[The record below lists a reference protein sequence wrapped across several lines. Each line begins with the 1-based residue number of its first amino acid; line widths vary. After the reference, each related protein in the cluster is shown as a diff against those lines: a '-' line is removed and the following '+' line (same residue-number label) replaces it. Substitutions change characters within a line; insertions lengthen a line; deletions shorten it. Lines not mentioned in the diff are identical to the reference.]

1 MFAVSF
7 KLRDGGRRHREF
19 SISEYD
25 VTAFETCYLAS
36 DARFIYSKYCAYVGY
51 DESCLCYD
59 SVLRLQ
65 WGGPHLSL
73 HKKLDV
79 SHTMRLAE
87 ELSGLRVAEILGV
100 AWRREYAGRAVFRR
114 FSLEIVNDLEQTI
127 RDNLSLV
134 DAYEKSTICSSL
146 YHYNCGG
153 NAGTGRV
160 DKEVFTPAVQQ
171 ALETKMSRL
180 LRGTMLFE
188 LLATCE
194 ELDRQEADDK
204 RRQRERQI
212 ARGRAEIEALL
223 GVNPDTLDELYDLLR
238 VKEIES

>member
-7 KLRDGGRRHREF
+7 KLKDGGRRHREF
-19 SISEYD
+19 DINEYD
-25 VTAFETCYLAS
+25 VSSFETCYLAS
-36 DARFIYSKYCAYVGY
+36 DARYIYSKYCAYVGY
-51 DESCLCYD
+51 DESLCYD

-65 WGGPHLSL
+65 RRGPYLSL
-73 HKKLDV
+73 YGEMDI
-79 SHTMRLAE
+79 SHTMGLVE

-160 DKEVFTPAVQQ
+160 DKEVFTPAVRQV
-171 ALETKMSRL
+171 LEAKMSRL

-238 VKEIES
+238 VKEVES

>member
-1 MFAVSF
+1 
-7 KLRDGGRRHREF
+7 
-19 SISEYD
+19 
-25 VTAFETCYLAS
+25 
-36 DARFIYSKYCAYVGY
+36 
-51 DESCLCYD
+51 
-59 SVLRLQ
+59 
-65 WGGPHLSL
+65 
-73 HKKLDV
+73 
-79 SHTMRLAE
+79 
-87 ELSGLRVAEILGV
+87 
-100 AWRREYAGRAVFRR
+100 
-114 FSLEIVNDLEQTI
+114 
-127 RDNLSLV
+127 V

-153 NAGTGRV
+153 NTGTGRV

-204 RRQRERQI
+204 QRQRERQI

-238 VKEIES
+238 VKEVES